1 MKKENKM
8 QKENTISVQLNAQQI
23 AMLLGALFEANNA
36 GLICPEDSKLFAET
50 QELIESA
57 ENSIYA

>member
-1 MKKENKM
+1 M
-8 QKENTISVQLNAQQI
+8 QKETVQIELNAQQI
-23 AMLLGALFEANNA
+23 AMLLGCLFEANNA
-36 GLICPEDSKLFAET
+36 NLISPEDYQLFAET

>member
-8 QKENTISVQLNAQQI
+8 QKENTISVELNAQHI

-36 GLICPEDSKLFAET
+36 GLICPEDYKLFAQT
-50 QELIESA
+50 QELIERA

>member
-1 MKKENKM
+1 M
-8 QKENTISVQLNAQQI
+8 QKENTISVELNAQQI

-36 GLICPEDSKLFAET
+36 GLICPEDANLFAET

-57 ENSIYA
+57 ENNICA